1 MFAAW
6 TVNSIGLIYIAVG
19 HPLYCDCWA
28 SVLIKFDLHLGGARR
43 LLGDL
48 PKGEKQ
54 DQVMLRGC
62 QAMLHLQ
69 WCSGSLSDGF
79 PGGLMGLQNDSLNA
93 FSDSARVYNMP
104 TVFCQSMATDRSNR
118 TKEGMEMTILSKV
131 KRNKRI
137 PKYTSLIHP
146 EGAGGG
152 RDLGYVALLLTF
164 FKQMA
169 FLPGRC
175 FSWCPTRHK

>member
-1 MFAAW
+1 M
-6 TVNSIGLIYIAVG
+6 
-19 HPLYCDCWA
+19 
-28 SVLIKFDLHLGGARR
+28 LIKCDLHLGGAHR

-54 DQVMLRGC
+54 DQVMLRGS
-62 QAMLHLQ
+62 QAVLHLQ
-69 WCSGSLSDGF
+69 WCSGSLSVGF
-79 PGGLMGLQNDSLNA
+79 PGGLMGLQNDSLNV
-93 FSDSARVYNMP
+93 FSGSARVYNMP
-104 TVFCQSMATDRSNR
+104 TVFCQSMATDRSNY
-118 TKEGMEMTILSKV
+118 TKEGMEMTIRSEV
-131 KRNKRI
+131 KRNERI

-164 FKQMA
+164 FFKQMA

-175 FSWCPTRHK
+175 FS

>member
-6 TVNSIGLIYIAVG
+6 TVNSIGFTYIAVG

-28 SVLIKFDLHLGGARR
+28 SVLIKFDLHLGGAHR
-43 LLGDL
+43 LRGDL